1 MKKFTL
7 SLGIILWGATN
18 LSQSSLAQY
27 HVPMQPPVPR
37 HDTMFPRRDRS
48 TRSDNESIQN
58 SPSSSRLTRSQIRN
72 TAYDPEFRTR
82 MQRNLCGTNTRPK
95 VNGYRYTAYEAAILR
110 EELGCP

>member
-1 MKKFTL
+1 MKKLTL
-7 SLGIILWGATN
+7 SLGVIFWGATN
-18 LSQSSLAQY
+18 FSQVSLAQY

-48 TRSDNESIQN
+48 SPSNNGSTQN
-58 SPSSSRLTRSQIRN
+58 SQSGSRLTRNQIRD
-72 TAYDPEFRTR
+72 TAYDPEFRAR